1 MSQQPPSQEPLVGE
15 VRFRVPLPL
24 IIPLVALAVIALFAI
39 SFSRVF
45 LAVEPEAAVIIA
57 TATALN
63 LLGAAAFTALR
74 PRVSSTSYMELLAI
88 VAYPLLIGVVIA
100 SVGIGE
106 GAAHGGEQDHGAP
119 APVENGDGG
128 GLEIVAQNI
137 AFDKD
142 ALEFPAGEETT
153 LTFVNNDAGTDHNV
167 AIYENQ
173 EDALAFS
180 NGLFVGEVFAGVET
194 MDYAVPTLEAGDY
207 YFQCDVHPNM
217 NGTATAS

>member
-1 MSQQPPSQEPLVGE
+1 MSQQPQQEPLVGE

-24 IIPLVALAVIALFAI
+24 AIPLIALGIIALFAI

-45 LAVEPEAAVIIA
+45 LSVESEAAVIIA
-57 TATALN
+57 TATAAN
-63 LLGAAAFTALR
+63 LLGAAAFVALR

-88 VAYPLLIGVVIA
+88 VAYPILIGVVIA

-106 GAAHGGEQDHGAP
+106 GAAHGGEGDHGNGGAP
-119 APVENGDGG
+119 AKPAAG
-128 GLEIVAQNI
+128 GLEIVAENI

-142 ALEFPAGEETT
+142 TLEFKADEESS

-173 EDALAFS
+173 DDGIAKT
-180 NGLFVGEVFAGVET
+180 NGLWVGDIFPGVET
-194 MDYAVPTLEAGDY
+194 VVYDVPALKAGEY

-217 NGTATAS
+217 AGTAVVK